1 MNSLASAEKEGRR
14 IAGKLNAS
22 DLNALRAIP
31 ADELQKN
38 AGGFFAPIVDG
49 YILPAT
55 VTETYKKNQQIH
67 VPLLTG
73 WNGDEGFIFGI
84 ASKENFTK
92 QAAQLWCRFRSHSEN
107 IFLLLRTRNP

>member
-1 MNSLASAEKEGRR
+1 M
-14 IAGKLNAS
+14 
-22 DLNALRAIP
+22 RAIP

-49 YILPAT
+49 YILPAS

-73 WNGDEGFIFGI
+73 WNSDEGFIFGLY
-84 ASKENFTK
+84 SKEDFSK
-92 QAAQLWCRFRSHSEN
+92 QAAMFGADSNLSEN
-107 IFLLLRTRNP
+107 IFRLLPIRNPLLHKFRWQ